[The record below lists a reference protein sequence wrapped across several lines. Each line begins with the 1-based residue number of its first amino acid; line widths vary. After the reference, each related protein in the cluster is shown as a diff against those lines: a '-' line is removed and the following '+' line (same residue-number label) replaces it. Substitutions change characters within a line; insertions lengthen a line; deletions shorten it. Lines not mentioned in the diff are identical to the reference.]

1 MVSIFSF
8 LFLILCSMVAEAL
21 KYSAL
26 TSAVESIIIGLVF
39 LAISGIVFLC
49 MRDYNLANYFCLFT
63 NAIALGFCIRA
74 WHIYRDLN
82 ITFSGMILV
91 SLICV
96 AYLLVFYILLS
107 IPKFDENYP
116 KYILIFLIFSTIIYL
131 VLMLWTKTN
140 FISTL
145 GFYGIMEIAFIFSM
159 SKSNNSYEDVLEDIT
174 TASYSVLIVA
184 VIIILIMLECDSF
197 DGIDIVNDPTSS
209 LSSPKNTTLNNKKRK
224 QF

>member
-1 MVSIFSF
+1 
-8 LFLILCSMVAEAL
+8 
-21 KYSAL
+21 
-26 TSAVESIIIGLVF
+26 
-39 LAISGIVFLC
+39 
-49 MRDYNLANYFCLFT
+49 
-63 NAIALGFCIRA
+63 
-74 WHIYRDLN
+74 
-82 ITFSGMILV
+82 
-91 SLICV
+91 
-96 AYLLVFYILLS
+96 
-107 IPKFDENYP
+107 
-116 KYILIFLIFSTIIYL
+116 
-131 VLMLWTKTN
+131 MLWTKTN

>member
-1 MVSIFSF
+1 MMLNLTFCTKKYITCKKLVINMKKITMVSIFSF

-49 MRDYNLANYFCLFT
+49 MRDYNSANYFCLFT

-107 IPKFDENYP
+107 IPKFDALD
-116 KYILIFLIFSTIIYL
+116 KY
-131 VLMLWTKTN
+131 
-140 FISTL
+140 
-145 GFYGIMEIAFIFSM
+145 
-159 SKSNNSYEDVLEDIT
+159 
-174 TASYSVLIVA
+174 
-184 VIIILIMLECDSF
+184 
-197 DGIDIVNDPTSS
+197 
-209 LSSPKNTTLNNKKRK
+209 
-224 QF
+224 